1 MKPFLLALAL
11 GSLAGAA
18 MATDVGVSVS
28 VGQPGF
34 YGRIDIGNV
43 PQSQLIYSAPM
54 LIQPVPMGMARQ
66 PIYLRVPPGHAKHWD
81 KHCHRYNACG
91 QPVYFVQENWYQN
104 QYQNS
109 YQNQYPSSRREDSDE
124 HGDRRHER
132 GNNGNGHGQGKEHKK
147 HGRDDD

>member
-1 MKPFLLALAL
+1 MKAFLCAAACVT
-11 GSLAGAA
+11 LAGAA

-43 PQSQLIYSAPM
+43 PQPQLIYTAPM
-54 LIQPVPMGMARQ
+54 IIQPLPRGVVRQ
-66 PIYLRVPPGHAKHWD
+66 PIYLRVPPGHAKKWE

-104 QYQNS
+104 QYQNQ
-109 YQNQYPSSRREDSDE
+109 YQNPYPSDRRDHSSQGD
-124 HGDRRHER
+124 DRRHDN
-132 GNNGNGHGQGKEHKK
+132 GKHGNGHGRDKEHKK
-147 HGRDDD
+147 HGRNDD

>member
-1 MKPFLLALAL
+1 MKPFLLAAALAT
-11 GSLAGAA
+11 LAGAA

-43 PQSQLIYSAPM
+43 PQPQLIYTTPM
-54 LIQPVPMGMARQ
+54 IIQPVPMGVVRQ
-66 PIYLRVPPGHAKHWD
+66 PIYLRVPPGHAKKWG

-104 QYQNS
+104 QYQNQRQ
-109 YQNQYPSSRREDSDE
+109 YQNQYPSGRREDWNERD
-124 HGDRRHER
+124 DRRHEN
-132 GNNGNGHGQGKEHKK
+132 GNNGHGHGKGNKK
-147 HGRDDD
+147 HGRDED